1 MTLTRRDMIAGASAA
16 TVLSA
21 CAASTPLSSSLPVAP
36 RAATLTGPGLNAIA
50 KTRGIRFGS
59 AINSNALSDSA
70 YLDIMRHD
78 CGSLVAENEHKIY
91 VVQGAEGPMQWDRP
105 DAIVDFADA
114 NSMAMRGHVL
124 LWNRDEFLPGWM
136 PDANFD
142 RASMAQY
149 LDRYFNAMTARYQ
162 GRIDSWDVVNETID
176 PDTGLPRDTLFTQ
189 TYGHDVVDWAF
200 HKARELMPDTQLV
213 YNDYMIWEPGN
224 EKHRTGILKLLEG
237 FRERNIPVD
246 AFGIQS
252 HLGTGEGDVMD
263 DYPDPQRREWR
274 DFVDEIVGM
283 DYNLILSEFDVNDTR
298 ITADIAKRDAQVAA
312 YGGAFL
318 DMMLD
323 YKEVSD
329 VLAWGMSDDYTWLQ
343 TWWPREDG
351 IRKRATLYD
360 ENLTPKPLYDAVAN
374 SLKNAPVRAVNYPS
388 AT

>member
-1 MTLTRRDMIAGASAA
+1 MTLTRRDMVTGS
-16 TVLSA
+16 V
-21 CAASTPLSSSLPVAP
+21 
-36 RAATLTGPGLNAIA
+36 AATLLSGCANSATLVSPKSSPLIGTGLNAIA
-50 KTRGIRFGS
+50 KTRGLRFGT
-59 AINSNALSDSA
+59 AINSKALSDPA
-70 YLDIMRHD
+70 YLNIIRHD

-91 VVQGAEGPMQWDRP
+91 VVQGEDGPMQWSRP

-114 NSMAMRGHVL
+114 NQMAMRGHVL

-142 RASMAQY
+142 RRSMARY
-149 LDRYFNAMTARYQ
+149 LDQYFTDMTSRYQ

-176 PDTGLPRDTLFTQ
+176 PGTGLPRETLFTT
-189 TYGHDVVDWAF
+189 TYGADVVDWAF
-200 HKARELMPDTQLV
+200 RKARELMPNTQLV

-237 FRERNIPVD
+237 FRNRDIPID

-252 HLGTGEGDVMD
+252 HLGTGDGDVMD

-283 DYNLILSEFDVNDTR
+283 DYDLILSEFDVNDTR
-298 ITADIAKRDAQVAA
+298 MTADIAKRDAQVAA

-323 YKEVSD
+323 YKEVSEM
-329 VLAWGMSDDYTWLQ
+329 LAWGMADHYSWLQ
-343 TWWPREDG
+343 TWWPRKDG

-360 ENLTPKPLYDAVAN
+360 ETLQPKPLYDAVMN
-374 SLKNAPVRAVNYPS
+374 SLRNAPVRPVRYPS
-388 AT
+388 AL